1 MMMSSIRPSASA
13 VMSRF
18 SSGFFSRRTVRTRC
32 AHQLTIPSG
41 GDSSDV
47 LEFVHEIE
55 AKKSRFVAF
64 GWHVDSE
71 DQALSYIKAA
81 ADPSASHNC
90 WAIRIAGSTVRY
102 HDDGEPGGTGGK
114 PILSALETLGVDRSA
129 IMVTRYYGGTKLGT
143 GGLIRA
149 YGGAARELLNVI
161 ELEEM
166 VPMSRVEVFVP
177 VDMVGVAYTY
187 IEAAGGREPRQGEFD
202 DARGG
207 FPMSFDVV
215 EDERGA
221 ALDRLRDASRGR
233 IS

>member
-1 MMMSSIRPSASA
+1 MMMSGAIRPSASA
-13 VMSRF
+13 VMSRI
-18 SSGFFSRRTVRTRC
+18 SSGFLRSGSGSRTVRTR
-32 AHQLTIPSG
+32 AHHQLTIPSS

-102 HDDGEPGGTGGK
+102 NDDGGPGGTGGK

-129 IMVTRYYGGTKLGT
+129 IMVTRYYGGG
-143 GGLIRA
+143 
-149 YGGAARELLNVI
+149 Y
-161 ELEEM
+161 
-166 VPMSRVEVFVP
+166 
-177 VDMVGVAYTY
+177 
-187 IEAAGGREPRQGEFD
+187 
-202 DARGG
+202 
-207 FPMSFDVV
+207 
-215 EDERGA
+215 
-221 ALDRLRDASRGR
+221 
-233 IS
+233 